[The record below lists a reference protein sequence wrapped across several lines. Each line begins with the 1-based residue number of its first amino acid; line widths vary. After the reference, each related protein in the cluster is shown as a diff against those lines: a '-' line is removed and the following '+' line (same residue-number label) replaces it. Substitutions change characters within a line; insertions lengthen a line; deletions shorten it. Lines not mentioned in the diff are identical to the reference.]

1 MTKSECK
8 WYLEDYN
15 FSQWE
20 SDCGLS
26 WYMSNDETPK
36 ENEMNYCPKCGRKL
50 VEEVEENGKD

>member
-50 VEEVEENGKD
+50 IEELEE